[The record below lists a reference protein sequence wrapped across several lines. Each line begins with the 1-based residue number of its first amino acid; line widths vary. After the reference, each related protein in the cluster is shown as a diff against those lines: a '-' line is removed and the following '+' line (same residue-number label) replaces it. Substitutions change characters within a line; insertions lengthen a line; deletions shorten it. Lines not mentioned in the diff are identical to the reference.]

1 MQMNLDARDMVEA
14 VSDLLSAVT
23 TTSTG
28 QGKAS
33 STT

>member
-14 VSDLLSAVT
+14 VSDLLKRGYDT
-23 TTSTG
+23 GTG